1 VRLEHHLRHM
11 PDPRFR
17 SRLKADILGSIPH
30 VAIDTVDAQR
40 IGIVADTH
48 CDDRRPLPESVLV
61 ALAGSDLIVHC
72 GDITAFS
79 VLDRL
84 ESLAPVLAVR
94 GDTDRGED
102 PRVADRARVIEA
114 GGFRIGVTFDLKL
127 PPGVRPDEDHPETRQ
142 IIQDTFAG
150 QVDMVVAAATHVGSL
165 RRWLDT
171 WILNPGSPTLPA
183 NGIKSVAVVEI
194 DDDLRPRLV
203 QL

>member
-1 VRLEHHLRHM
+1 M
-11 PDPRFR
+11 PDPGFR
-17 SRLKADILGSIPH
+17 SRLKTELLGSIPY
-30 VAIDTVDAQR
+30 VAIDTVDALR

-48 CDDRRPLPESVLV
+48 CDDNRPLPEAVLA

-84 ESLAPVLAVR
+84 ESLAPVIAVR
-94 GDTDRGED
+94 GDTDRGDD
-102 PRVADRARVIEA
+102 PRLADRARVIEA
-114 GGFRIGVTFDLKL
+114 GRFRIGVTFDLKL
-127 PPGVRPDEDHPETRQ
+127 PPGVLPGEDHPQTREL
-142 IIQDTFAG
+142 IQKTFAG

-165 RRWLDT
+165 HRWLDT

-203 QL
+203 EL